1 MTAFLSDQ
9 DVAQRVLEH
18 IANKTT
24 DAGDEVWREPVQN
37 YHCPRRF
44 EDEIHSVL
52 RRYPMPFCPSAALPE
67 AGSYVARTAAGIAG
81 GRAAGTS
88 VGDTAGRGSPLA
100 SGPGVGYNGP

>member
-37 YHCPRRF
+37 YRCPKRF
-44 EDEIHSVL
+44 EDEIHTVL
-52 RRYPMPFCPSAALPE
+52 RRYPMPFCPPPPCPKPVLTLPE
-67 AGSYVARTAAGIAG
+67 P
-81 GRAAGTS
+81 
-88 VGDTAGRGSPLA
+88 PLA
-100 SGPGVGYNGP
+100 FHWWWCVATTA